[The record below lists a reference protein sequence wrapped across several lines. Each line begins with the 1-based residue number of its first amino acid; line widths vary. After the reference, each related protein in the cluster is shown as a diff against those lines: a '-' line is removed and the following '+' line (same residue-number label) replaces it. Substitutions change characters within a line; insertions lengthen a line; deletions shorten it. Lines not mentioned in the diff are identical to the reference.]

1 MATEIDLD
9 RVRGRALARIERSER
24 NFKLVLLLAAIWEL
38 AFLGAFVLAADFH
51 NRMHVLLLLA
61 TIGSYTMIVL
71 GLFALGAHVDR
82 GILRV
87 LKALELAS

>member
-9 RVRGRALARIERSER
+9 RVRGQALARIERSER

-38 AFLGAFVLAADFH
+38 AFLGTFVLAADFH

-61 TIGSYTMIVL
+61 TIGSYTLVAL

>member
-1 MATEIDLD
+1 MSHPVDLD
-9 RVRGRALARIERSER
+9 RIREEALTRIARSER
-24 NFKLVLLLAAIWEL
+24 NFKLVLFLAATWEF
-38 AFLGAFVLAADFH
+38 AFLAAFVLAMDFH

-61 TIGSYTMIVL
+61 TIGSYTLVAL

-87 LKALELAS
+87 LKALEVRG